1 MEEWIDIV
9 KERLQDAQAP
19 LPPND
24 WVEFAASSLPAR
36 RTRVLPWLLP
46 ALAVAAAAALFVI
59 LKPREESGTVP
70 DQPVAAIER
79 LEPDVPVTVAEV
91 LPSTTT
97 PLTAYRKPTS
107 VPTVFPQEVYDEPAI
122 QADDQPEPEMDMQ
135 ETETD
140 KPDNPAREQ
149 AQEPAKNEEITAW
162 PDFFESETTSAPK
175 PRRKFSVS
183 PHIGG
188 PGSRGVVQSHVSHY
202 YYTSSFAA
210 NPGDYWAGVEIGS
223 ISYESWEA
231 HHSLPLSLGLEVSY
245 FPVSRLAL
253 TSGLDLSLYRST
265 FVLPYYPDIS
275 VWQQAYYLG
284 IPFRVEWVALQ
295 AGRLSTWLG
304 AGGKVD
310 RCIRARQGETA
321 ATDDAFN
328 WSVMADLSLLFA
340 LTKNLGLYVQP
351 EVSWFFKPADPM
363 LLTYRTEHPLMV
375 TVNAG
380 LRIGF

>member
-149 AQEPAKNEEITAW
+149 AQEPAKNEEI
-162 PDFFESETTSAPK
+162 SA
-175 PRRKFSVS
+175 
-183 PHIGG
+183 
-188 PGSRGVVQSHVSHY
+188 
-202 YYTSSFAA
+202 
-210 NPGDYWAGVEIGS
+210 N
-223 ISYESWEA
+223 
-231 HHSLPLSLGLEVSY
+231 
-245 FPVSRLAL
+245 
-253 TSGLDLSLYRST
+253 
-265 FVLPYYPDIS
+265 
-275 VWQQAYYLG
+275 
-284 IPFRVEWVALQ
+284 
-295 AGRLSTWLG
+295 
-304 AGGKVD
+304 
-310 RCIRARQGETA
+310 
-321 ATDDAFN
+321 ATDFEK
-328 WSVMADLSLLFA
+328 LSA
-340 LTKNLGLYVQP
+340 LSAEKEQLEAALSEKMDRWVYLNELA
-351 EVSWFFKPADPM
+351 EKI
-363 LLTYRTEHPLMV
+363 RTQ
-375 TVNAG
+375 
-380 LRIGF
+380 